1 MTIFSILPIYY
12 LLLIPSTI
20 IVALTLYGLIQI
32 KRTST
37 IEQFLENTLK
47 KFDDKNSQ
55 DYKQIENILQ
65 SNTTK
70 YIPASIIVD
79 AYKLSD
85 KEKYLHEILTDCDLF
100 VPTYVEPERNPELD
114 ARIERL
120 KAEQANREYDAMTK
134 NVSCN
139 QLYTKVS
146 TESFMPDMKS
156 VQGQLI
162 TVANVF
168 LTIGGAFV
176 FGYKVVEY
184 SIGIKNFVLQISCGL
199 FCAFIVAI
207 ADLYF
212 LFKRLNTIDQEKSF

>member
-1 MTIFSILPIYY
+1 MTILSILPVYY

-20 IVALTLYGLIQI
+20 IIALTLYGLVQI

-37 IEQFLENTLK
+37 IEHFLEKTLQTL
-47 KFDDKNSQ
+47 DDQNSNS
-55 DYKQIENILQ
+55 YKQIEKVLQ
-65 SNTTK
+65 SKTTE
-70 YIPASIIVD
+70 YIPASVIVD
-79 AYKLSD
+79 AHNLSD
-85 KEKYLHEILTDCDLF
+85 KKMYLHEILADCDLF
-100 VPTYVEPERNPELD
+100 VPAYVEPERNPELNE
-114 ARIERL
+114 RVERL
-120 KAEQANREYDAMTK
+120 KAEQANREYDEMTK

-139 QLYTKVS
+139 RLYTEQS
-146 TESFMPDMKS
+146 AGSFMPDMKS

-176 FGYKVVEY
+176 FGYKAVEY
-184 SIGIKNFVLQISCGL
+184 SMGVKHFVLQIICGL

-212 LFKRLNTIDQEKSF
+212 LFKRLNKLD